1 MDVCQKGERKGREG
15 RGWEKRGEEREME
28 GRGRE
33 KRGEEREREGR
44 GIEKR
49 GGERAERQGVKGE
62 KREGRGKGKVYEKT
76 TNCVHPYPS
85 SDPSQLIIIII
96 MK

>member
-1 MDVCQKGERKGREG
+1 MFVRKGKGRGERGGVGRREGKNEIWKGGVEREEKGRE
-15 RGWEKRGEEREME
+15 R
-28 GRGRE
+28 
-33 KRGEEREREGR
+33 R

-85 SDPSQLIIIII
+85 SDPSRLLIIIII

>member
-1 MDVCQKGERKGREG
+1 MDVCQNGERKGREG

-28 GRGRE
+28 GRG
-33 KRGEEREREGR
+33 
-44 GIEKR
+44 IEKR

-62 KREGRGKGKVYEKT
+62 EREGRRKGKVYEKT

-85 SDPSQLIIIII
+85 SDPSRLKIIIII